1 MNLRRISAVDHY
13 PFDLRAAHPNV
24 AERAVIERMK
34 LAYRRDA
41 CASDGVGAPPVVGL
55 DNDRLG
61 KEADDG
67 RSAAGSGLKR
77 AQAGAAEVVGRLGA
91 RRLGVADH
99 ELHHPLPLVR
109 AQTPVVNPIV
119 ETYRAFGCL
128 RFKIRRR
135 SPICRGIAVTLHGP
149 ASDGKW
155 ASDVDHSNE

>member
-1 MNLRRISAVDHY
+1 MNLRRISAADHH
-13 PFDLRAAHPNV
+13 PLDLRAAHPNV

-41 CASDGVGAPPVVGL
+41 CASDGVGAPPVAGL
-55 DNDRLG
+55 GNDCLG

-99 ELHHPLPLVR
+99 ELHHPWPLVR
-109 AQTPVVNPIV
+109 RKP
-119 ETYRAFGCL
+119 L
-128 RFKIRRR
+128 
-135 SPICRGIAVTLHGP
+135 
-149 ASDGKW
+149 
-155 ASDVDHSNE
+155 

>member
-1 MNLRRISAVDHY
+1 MNLRRISAVDHH
-13 PFDLRAAHPNV
+13 PLDLRAAHPNV

-41 CASDGVGAPPVVGL
+41 CASDGVGAPPVAGL
-55 DNDRLG
+55 GNDRLG

-77 AQAGAAEVVGRLGA
+77 AQAGAAEVVPLGRAPLG
-91 RRLGVADH
+91 RRGSRAAS
-99 ELHHPLPLVR
+99 PFAAGQ

-119 ETYRAFGCL
+119 ETLRAFGCL
-128 RFKIRRR
+128 RFTIRSR

-149 ASDGKW
+149 ASDRKW